1 MEIGQAIDDG
11 PNLIPVERSRVK
23 KGGGPFHCRR
33 SPDPCRVRFE
43 LLNLFE
49 YTVTMP
55 RTRAG
60 ALDSRARR
68 QARLTSR
75 TRPSLLEEMRAARGS
90 FVNVVLTFRR

>member
-1 MEIGQAIDDG
+1 METGQAIDDG

-23 KGGGPFHCRR
+23 KGGGPFQCRR

-49 YTVTMP
+49 CTVTLP